1 MPFMNNYENVLSTR
15 QAAELLDVSLRTIQL
30 WVESGALKAWKTPG
44 GHRKISISSVEQL
57 IESRKSVINS
67 SSQKVNPNNRDF
79 SILIVEDDEALRN
92 LFYYYFSSW
101 KIRVNLMFARDGF
114 EGLIS
119 LGKVQPNIVI
129 TDLLMPSIDG
139 FEMIRHLKNSPE
151 YSHIEIIVIT
161 GLTDDDIAK
170 QGGLPKDVK
179 LFHKPLSFEVIES
192 AIAASIANQPGL

>member
-79 SILIVEDDEALRN
+79 SILIVEDD
-92 LFYYYFSSW
+92 
-101 KIRVNLMFARDGF
+101 
-114 EGLIS
+114 
-119 LGKVQPNIVI
+119 
-129 TDLLMPSIDG
+129 
-139 FEMIRHLKNSPE
+139 
-151 YSHIEIIVIT
+151 
-161 GLTDDDIAK
+161 
-170 QGGLPKDVK
+170 
-179 LFHKPLSFEVIES
+179 
-192 AIAASIANQPGL
+192 